1 MSTGQDQGPAAGAG
15 GRVEEPVP
23 ESAGRVPEWGA
34 VAVVIAHPDDESFG
48 LGAVIDAFVRSGATV
63 SVLCF
68 TQGEASTLGAEAGDL
83 ARVRAGEL
91 ADAARALGVV
101 DVELLDFADGGLAQ
115 VEEAELVAS
124 VLAHCDEHRPEGV
137 LVFDPSGITGHPDH
151 QAATAA
157 ALAAGRQLG
166 LPVLAWSLPAGVAD
180 ALSEETGVRFFGRDA
195 TELDL
200 VITVTRERQREAVS
214 CHPSQAV
221 PGSALWRRLELQGD
235 TEHLMWLNRP

>member
-1 MSTGQDQGPAAGAG
+1 MSTGQDQGPAARAAG
-15 GRVEEPVP
+15 RAEEPVS

-48 LGAVIDAFVRSGATV
+48 LGAVIDEFVRSGATI

-68 TQGEASTLGAEAGDL
+68 TQGEASTLGAEADDL

-91 ADAARALGVV
+91 ADAARVLGVV

-115 VEEAELVAS
+115 VDEAELVAS
-124 VLAHCDEHRPEGV
+124 VLEHCDEHRPVGV
-137 LVFDPSGITGHPDH
+137 LVFDPSGITGHADH

-166 LPVLAWSLPAGVAD
+166 LPVLAWSLPAAVAD

-195 TELDL
+195 TDLDL

>member
-1 MSTGQDQGPAAGAG
+1 MPAPVDQLP
-15 GRVEEPVP
+15 RW
-23 ESAGRVPEWGA
+23 RA
-34 VAVVIAHPDDESFG
+34 VTVVIAHPDDESFG

-68 TQGEASTLGAEAGDL
+68 TQGEASTLGADATDL
-83 ARVRAGEL
+83 ASVRALEL

-101 DVELLDFADGGLAQ
+101 DVDLLDFADGGLDQ
-115 VEEAELVAS
+115 VDEAELVARID
-124 VLAHCDEHRPEGV
+124 AHVDEHRPDGL

-157 ALAAGRQLG
+157 AVRTARQRG
-166 LPVLAWSLPAGVAD
+166 LPVLAWSLPATVAD
-180 ALSEETGVRFFGRDA
+180 ELSEETGVRFFGRDEA
-195 TELDL
+195 ELDL
-200 VITVTRERQREAVS
+200 RITVTRERQREAVS

-235 TEHLMWLNRP
+235 TEHLTWLL

>member
-1 MSTGQDQGPAAGAG
+1 MPAPVDQLP
-15 GRVEEPVP
+15 RW
-23 ESAGRVPEWGA
+23 RA
-34 VAVVIAHPDDESFG
+34 VTVVIAHPDDESFG

-68 TQGEASTLGAEAGDL
+68 TQGEASTLGADAADL
-83 ARVRAGEL
+83 ASVRALEL

-101 DVELLDFADGGLAQ
+101 DVDLLDFADGGLDQ
-115 VEEAELVAS
+115 VDEAELVARID
-124 VLAHCDEHRPEGV
+124 AHVDEHRPDGL

-157 ALAAGRQLG
+157 AVRTARQRG
-166 LPVLAWSLPAGVAD
+166 LPVLAWSLPATVAD
-180 ALSEETGVRFFGRDA
+180 ELSEETGVRFFGRDEA
-195 TELDL
+195 ELDL
-200 VITVTRERQREAVS
+200 RITVTRERQREAVS

-235 TEHLMWLNRP
+235 TEHLTWLL

>member
-1 MSTGQDQGPAAGAG
+1 MAQLPSW
-15 GRVEEPVP
+15 R
-23 ESAGRVPEWGA
+23 A

-48 LGAVIDAFVRSGATV
+48 LGAVIEAFVRAGSTV

-68 TQGEASTLGAEAGDL
+68 TQGEASTLGADAEDL
-83 ARVRAGEL
+83 ASVRAGEL

-101 DVELLDFADGGLAQ
+101 DVELLDFPDGGLDQ
-115 VEEAELVAS
+115 VDEAELVDRITE
-124 VLAHCDEHRPEGV
+124 HCRRHDSEGL
-137 LVFDPSGITGHPDH
+137 LVFDPSGVTGHPDH
-151 QAATAA
+151 QAATKAA
-157 ALAAGRQLG
+157 VTAARLRD

-180 ALSEETGVRFFGRDA
+180 ELSEETGVRFYGRDD

-200 VITVTRERQREAVS
+200 RIAVSRERQREAVS

-235 TEHLMWLNRP
+235 TEHLMWLRRP

>member
-1 MSTGQDQGPAAGAG
+1 MAQLPAW
-15 GRVEEPVP
+15 R
-23 ESAGRVPEWGA
+23 A

-48 LGAVIDAFVRSGATV
+48 LGAVIEAFVQAGSTV

-68 TQGEASTLGAEAGDL
+68 TQGEASTLGADAEDL
-83 ARVRAGEL
+83 ASVRALEL

-101 DVELLDFADGGLAQ
+101 DVELLDFPDGGLDQ
-115 VEEAELVAS
+115 VDEAELVACIDT
-124 VLAHCDEHRPEGV
+124 HCDSHHPDGL

-157 ALAAGRQLG
+157 AVTAALRRA

-180 ALSEETGVRFFGRDA
+180 ELSEETGVRFYGRTDE
-195 TELDL
+195 ELDL
-200 VITVTRERQREAVS
+200 RITVSRERQRAAVS

-221 PGSALWRRLELQGD
+221 PGSALWRRLELLGD
-235 TEHLMWLNRP
+235 TEHLMWLHRA